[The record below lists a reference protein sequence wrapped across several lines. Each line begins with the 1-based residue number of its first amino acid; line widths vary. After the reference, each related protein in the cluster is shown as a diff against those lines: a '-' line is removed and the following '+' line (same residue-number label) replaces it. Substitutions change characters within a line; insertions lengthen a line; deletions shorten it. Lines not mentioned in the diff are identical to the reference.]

1 MNSLEGC
8 TKRSERNPGQS
19 PGTYIAKQLSGRQ
32 YLAYG
37 KLRCGTAQIARYCL
51 PGSRI
56 GIDIPRTL
64 SSVTTALPPFGQ
76 WVQGQISLS
85 TAFQAGRD
93 IFFIISTN

>member
-51 PGSRI
+51 PGWS
-56 GIDIPRTL
+56 
-64 SSVTTALPPFGQ
+64 
-76 WVQGQISLS
+76 
-85 TAFQAGRD
+85 
-93 IFFIISTN
+93 

>member
-64 SSVTTALPPFGQ
+64 SSVTTA
-76 WVQGQISLS
+76 SLS